1 MPLPFI
7 LAHIAARTGLA
18 MWRHRLAWLGATLL
32 IAALGLYQ
40 MTFAGPSVTNGDCAD
55 TAMAAVT
62 RADDA
67 AAHAAYACLGPGLRN
82 TSEDQFVANLHQR
95 DSARG
100 QVNRVAEQRQM
111 LDEQRLQARSD
122 LGIVH
127 RMDASKLACQA
138 VGVEKHPLALRRRI
152 LIVRTA

>member
-32 IAALGLYQ
+32 IAALCLYQ

-100 QVNRVAEQRQM
+100 QVNRVAEQRT
-111 LDEQRLQARSD
+111 SD
-122 LGIVH
+122 GGRIVFYTV
-127 RMDASKLACQA
+127 QGQGPA
-138 VGVEKHPLALRRRI
+138 VGYIVYLDAQGRI
-152 LIVRTA
+152 LKVE

>member
-7 LAHIAARTGLA
+7 LARIAARTGLA

-55 TAMAAVT
+55 SAMAAVT

-95 DSARG
+95 DTARG
-100 QVNRVAEQRQM
+100 QVNRVAEQRT
-111 LDEQRLQARSD
+111 SD
-122 LGIVH
+122 GGRIVFYTV
-127 RMDASKLACQA
+127 QGQGPA
-138 VGVEKHPLALRRRI
+138 VGYIVYLDAQGRI
-152 LIVRTA
+152 LKVE

>member
-1 MPLPFI
+1 MPLPYI
-7 LAHIAARTGLA
+7 LARIAARTGLA

-32 IAALGLYQ
+32 IAAFGLYE

-100 QVNRVAEQRQM
+100 QINRVAEQRT
-111 LDEQRLQARSD
+111 SD
-122 LGIVH
+122 GGRIVFYTV
-127 RMDASKLACQA
+127 QGQGPA
-138 VGVEKHPLALRRRI
+138 VGYIVYLDPQGKILKVE
-152 LIVRTA
+152 